1 MTIRVAAVGD
11 IHLSEHARGTY
22 RARLNGIEERAD
34 VLLVAGDLTRHG
46 TVEEGQVIAD
56 EFRGLAIPVVFVL
69 GNHDY
74 HSDAEQE
81 IMAMLRATGHFVLDD
96 SAEVLLGG
104 RLGVAGGKGF
114 GGGFAGKCANEFG
127 EPETKAFVRHTRE
140 IADRWR
146 IALKGLDTQHRIVLS
161 HYAPVKDTL
170 AGEPPEIYP
179 FLGSYLLAEAADAAG
194 ADLII
199 HGHAHAGTEKGATPG
214 GIRVRNVALPVLGR
228 SYATYGL

>member
-11 IHLSEHARGTY
+11 IHLSEHARGNY
-22 RARLNGIEERAD
+22 RARLDGIEDRAD

-81 IMAMLRATGHFVLDD
+81 IMEMLRETGHFVLDD
-96 SAEVLLGG
+96 SAEVLFGG
-104 RLGVAGGKGF
+104 KLGVAGGKGF

-127 EPETKAFVRHTRE
+127 EQETKAFVRHTRE
-140 IADRWR
+140 IAERWR
-146 IALKGLDTQHRIVLS
+146 IALKGLDTDHRVVLS

-228 SYATYGL
+228 SYAIYGL